1 MRSTPLLGPA
11 QLGVA
16 LVLLFASSIAAQS
29 TESTGPVHLGY
40 DPAAPRDGH
49 FHVGEIG
56 ERLFSAEERIKCNCG
71 CGFDVHTCQFQMQC
85 GVSPSWTQR
94 IMQSLEAGQSVEAIE
109 AGFVADYGLTVLM
122 APPPEGFNLV
132 GYFLPALAIVSV
144 GLLLGLLVRGGP
156 SRERVA
162 SGTEVSAADE
172 ERLRDALRK
181 LDEAEGP
188 DW

>member
-1 MRSTPLLGPA
+1 MRSKPLLGPA

-49 FHVGEIG
+49 VHVGEIG

-71 CGFDVHTCQFQMQC
+71 CGFVVHTCQFQMQC

>member
-1 MRSTPLLGPA
+1 MRSKPLLGPA

-172 ERLRDALRK
+172 ERLRDCLLYTSDAA
-181 LDEAEGP
+181 DE
-188 DW
+188 

>member
-1 MRSTPLLGPA
+1 MRSKPLLGPA

-40 DPAAPRDGH
+40 DPAAPRYGH

-109 AGFVADYGLTVLM
+109 AGFVADYGPTVLM